1 MNKREFK
8 DNKKSYGNRGSRPS
22 RKFSG
27 SGSDRRAPRRKFD
40 DDDRERP
47 RRRFNDDD
55 EERPRRR
62 FKDGNGERPRRK
74 FDSENEERPRR
85 KYNSDSED
93 RPRRRFNRDNDGD
106 FKDKGFGRRKFDG
119 DRPKRRFDGERSDD
133 GRPRRK
139 FEGALSDE
147 ERLTRKLER
156 RKNFGRKDEEK
167 RPRRRDVTAES
178 EILTEIVERRKAEGR
193 QAKPK
198 QKVLSLEQEEEHGPI
213 RLNKYISNAGICSR
227 RDADTLITAGA
238 IMVNGEVVTELGTK
252 VMPTDEV
259 RYGDQVLQRE
269 KPVYILLNKP
279 KDYITTTFD
288 ERDRKNVMELIKG
301 ACKEHVYPVGRL
313 DKNTTGILLFTNNGE
328 MAKKLMHPR
337 SNIKKIYHV
346 ELDKNL
352 KQSDFNAIV
361 EGLELDDGPIVPD
374 ELSYVGDSKNEV
386 GIAIHSGRNRI
397 VRRIFESLD
406 YKVVKLD
413 RVFFAGLTKKDLPR
427 GSWRFLT
434 QAEINILNMLPAIN

>member
-1 MNKREFK
+1 MEKREFK

-27 SGSDRRAPRRKFD
+27 SGSARRAPRRKSD
-40 DDDRERP
+40 YD
-47 RRRFNDDD
+47 N

-62 FKDGNGERPRRK
+62 FDDNEEGRPRRK
-74 FDSENEERPRR
+74 FNRENNGENKE
-85 KYNSDSED
+85 
-93 RPRRRFNRDNDGD
+93 RRFG
-106 FKDKGFGRRKFDG
+106 KRKFDN
-119 DRPKRRFDGERSDD
+119 DRRDERPKRRFDRERTAEE
-133 GRPRRK
+133 RPRRK

-147 ERLTRKLER
+147 ERLERKLER

-193 QAKPK
+193 QAKQK

-361 EGLELDDGPIVPD
+361 EGLELEDGPIVPD

>member
-1 MNKREFK
+1 MEKREFK

-27 SGSDRRAPRRKFD
+27 SGSARRAPRRKSD
-40 DDDRERP
+40 DD
-47 RRRFNDDD
+47 N

-62 FKDGNGERPRRK
+62 FDDNEEGRPRRK
-74 FDSENEERPRR
+74 FNRENNGENKE
-85 KYNSDSED
+85 
-93 RPRRRFNRDNDGD
+93 RRFG
-106 FKDKGFGRRKFDG
+106 KRKFDN
-119 DRPKRRFDGERSDD
+119 DRRDERPKRRFDRERTAEE
-133 GRPRRK
+133 RPRRK

-147 ERLTRKLER
+147 ERLERKLER

-193 QAKPK
+193 QAKQK

>member
-1 MNKREFK
+1 M
-8 DNKKSYGNRGSRPS
+8 
-22 RKFSG
+22 
-27 SGSDRRAPRRKFD
+27 
-40 DDDRERP
+40 
-47 RRRFNDDD
+47 
-55 EERPRRR
+55 
-62 FKDGNGERPRRK
+62 
-74 FDSENEERPRR
+74 
-85 KYNSDSED
+85 
-93 RPRRRFNRDNDGD
+93 
-106 FKDKGFGRRKFDG
+106 
-119 DRPKRRFDGERSDD
+119 
-133 GRPRRK
+133 
-139 FEGALSDE
+139 
-147 ERLTRKLER
+147 
-156 RKNFGRKDEEK
+156 
-167 RPRRRDVTAES
+167 
-178 EILTEIVERRKAEGR
+178 
-193 QAKPK
+193 
-198 QKVLSLEQEEEHGPI
+198 LSLEQEEEHGPI

>member
-133 GRPRRK
+133 GRPRRR

-147 ERLTRKLER
+147 ERLQKKLER
-156 RKNFGRKDEEK
+156 RRRFNADEDDK

-178 EILTEIVERRKAEGR
+178 EILTEIVARRKAEGR
-193 QAKPK
+193 QSKPK
-198 QKVLSLEQEEEHGPI
+198 QKVLSLEQEEQHGPI
-213 RLNKYISNAGICSR
+213 RLNKYIANAGICSR
-227 RDADTLITAGA
+227 RDADTLIMTGA
-238 IMVNGEVVTELGTK
+238 ITVNGEVVTELGTK

-313 DKNTTGILLFTNNGE
+313 DKNTTGLLLFTNNGE
-328 MAKKLMHPR
+328 MAKKLMHPK

-352 KQSDFNAIV
+352 KTDDFNAIV
-361 EGLELDDGPIVPD
+361 QGLELADGPIVPD
-374 ELSYVGDSKNEV
+374 ELSFVGESKKEV

-406 YKVVKLD
+406 YQVIKLD

-434 QAEINILNMLPAIN
+434 QAEINILNMLPTIK

>member
-1 MNKREFK
+1 MEKREFK

-27 SGSDRRAPRRKFD
+27 SGSARRAPRRKFD
-40 DDDRERP
+40 DDRESP

-55 EERPRRR
+55 ESPRRRFKDENEERPRRR
-62 FKDGNGERPRRK
+62 FN
-74 FDSENEERPRR
+74 SENEERPRR
-85 KYNSDSED
+85 KFNRENNGENKE
-93 RPRRRFNRDNDGD
+93 RRFG
-106 FKDKGFGRRKFDG
+106 KRKFENDRR
-119 DRPKRRFDGERSDD
+119 DERPKRRFDRERTAEE
-133 GRPRRK
+133 RPRRK
-139 FEGALSDE
+139 FEGVLSDE
-147 ERLTRKLER
+147 ERLERKLER